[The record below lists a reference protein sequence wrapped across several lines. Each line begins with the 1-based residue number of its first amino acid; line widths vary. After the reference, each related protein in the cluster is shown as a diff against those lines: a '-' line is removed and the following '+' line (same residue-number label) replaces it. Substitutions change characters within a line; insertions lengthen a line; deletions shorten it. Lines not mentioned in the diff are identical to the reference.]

1 MRFTVFAQLLVLAPL
16 AQSFVI
22 PKGTEDGVYV
32 VHTNENGQEV
42 HEKLGPVSTSD
53 EIRLFEE
60 RDVISPNPAL
70 MPRDRGSDYFCG
82 CNNKMNHVSL
92 DSSRACELEY

>member
-1 MRFTVFAQLLVLAPL
+1 MRFTVFAQLFLLAPL
-16 AQSFVI
+16 AYSFVI
-22 PKGTEDGVYV
+22 PKGTEDGVYI
-32 VHTNENGQEV
+32 VHTDEHGQEV

-53 EIRLFEE
+53 ETRLFEE
-60 RDVISPNPAL
+60 RDVVSPNPAL

-92 DSSRACELEY
+92 DSSRVSELEN

>member
-16 AQSFVI
+16 TYSFVI

-32 VHTNENGQEV
+32 VHTDENGQDL
-42 HEKLGPVSTSD
+42 HEKLGPVSAGD
-53 EIRLFEE
+53 DIQLFEE
-60 RDVISPNPAL
+60 RDEVSPNPAL

-92 DSSRACELEY
+92 DSSRLLELAY